1 MPWIIHETDTS
12 AWAARSPKPAVCAN
26 VHSSPWGLVLVG
38 LVDGQL
44 AAFHFVAIGREKA
57 ALSGFSRHWP
67 GATLAS
73 DPAETARA
81 LAAVVAG
88 WRGGRET
95 NLPLLLKGTPFQR
108 RVWRALLEIPRGT
121 TVTYGELARR
131 LKNPRASRAVGQA
144 VGANPLAVLVPCH
157 RVLAANGALGGFAWG
172 PEMKRALLAGEG
184 VAA

>member
-121 TVTYGELARR
+121 TVTYGGRPVPWARPSVPIPSPCSCR
-131 LKNPRASRAVGQA
+131 VIACWRPTALS
-144 VGANPLAVLVPCH
+144 AVLP
-157 RVLAANGALGGFAWG
+157 GAR
-172 PEMKRALLAGEG
+172 K
-184 VAA
+184 